1 MAKSIKYKEAETYH
15 DAGNVYDNTQKKTQ
29 EAINTDLL
37 EKTEKLR
44 LKKMPFDV
52 TTNKWSGFSITIP
65 GQLIYIFAAD
75 YLLIQDSPQGTDNN
89 VSFRAFGSLNNES
102 LIAAK
107 NTKITGIAYYVEL

>member
-29 EAINTDLL
+29 EAINIDLL
-37 EKTEKLR
+37 EKVEKLR

-52 TTNKWSGFSITIP
+52 TTNEWSGFSITIP
-65 GQLIYIFAAD
+65 GQLIYIFATN
-75 YLLIQDSPQGTDNN
+75 YLLVQDTPQFTNN
-89 VSFRAFGSLNNES
+89 DVSFRVFGSLNNEK